1 MKTRRRFRLPDGL
14 TLRCYLLCGAAMD
27 LLFFTIY
34 YSMQRLSARR
44 ADVHHLY
51 FGWELSIPLAPWMIV
66 IYLSMF
72 ILFVVPLFRVSAPEM
87 KTLFRQIACATLVA
101 GTIFLLFPSVSG
113 FSRYIPEGYFAP
125 YFEFLYEI
133 DMAPY
138 NAFPSLHVI
147 YSGLILMSLRDI
159 SDGYEKYLYMLWL
172 ILIVLSTIF
181 VHQHH
186 LADIIGGLAVV
197 WICRM
202 SLPHDDVREEGIRG
216 NREGEN
222 R

>member
-1 MKTRRRFRLPDGL
+1 MRGRRGFGLPDGL

-27 LLFFTIY
+27 LLFFAIY
-34 YSMQRLSARR
+34 YSMQWLSARR
-44 ADVHHLY
+44 SDVHHVY
-51 FGWELSIPLAPWMIV
+51 FNWELSVPLVPWMIV

-72 ILFVVPLFRVSAPEM
+72 ILFIVPLFKVSASEM
-87 KTLFRQIACATLVA
+87 KTLFKQIACATLLA
-101 GTIFLLFPSVSG
+101 GLIFLLFPSVSG
-113 FSRYIPEGYFAP
+113 FHRYVPAGYFAP
-125 YFEFLYEI
+125 YFKFLYQI
-133 DMAPY
+133 DMAAY

-147 YSGLILMSLRDI
+147 YSGLILMSLRDM
-159 SDGYEKYLYMLWL
+159 SNGYEKYLYMLWL

-202 SLPHDDVREEGIRG
+202 SLPHDDVREEGIR
-216 NREGEN
+216 NSREVEN
-222 R
+222 